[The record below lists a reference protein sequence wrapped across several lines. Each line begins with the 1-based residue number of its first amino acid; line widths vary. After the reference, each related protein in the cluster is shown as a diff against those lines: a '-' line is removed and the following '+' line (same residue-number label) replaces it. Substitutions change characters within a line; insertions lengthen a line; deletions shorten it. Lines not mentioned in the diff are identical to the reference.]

1 MHPLDKFR
9 YCPVCGDKFDKSSW
23 KSKKCVHCGF
33 EYFINPSA
41 ANVAIIHNER
51 GELLVTRRKNAPAQG
66 TLDLPGGF
74 CDLGETAEQ
83 SITRE
88 VKEEPGL
95 KVTAT
100 RYLFSLPNTY
110 CYSGLN
116 IPTMDMFFACEV
128 ESTDNLLAA
137 DDAAECLWM
146 NPEYIDPSLF
156 GLHSISLGIKRYL
169 NDIDL
174 KTK

>member
-1 MHPLDKFR
+1 M
-9 YCPVCGDKFDKSSW
+9 CGGRFNESSW
-23 KSKKCVHCGF
+23 KSKKCNHCGF

-74 CDLGETAEQ
+74 CDIGETAEQ
-83 SITRE
+83 SVTRE
-88 VKEEPGL
+88 VEEETGL

-100 RYLFSLPNTY
+100 HYLFSLPNTY
-110 CYSGLN
+110 CYSGIN

-128 ESTDNLLAA
+128 ENTDNLHAA

-146 NPEYIDPSLF
+146 KTEDIDPSLF
-156 GLHSISLGIKRYL
+156 GLDSISRGIKQYL
-169 NDIDL
+169 SDIYL